1 MNSFLL
7 NIYVCVFYY
16 FFFPALQ
23 RSYFGKASNLANL
36 DLFPSP
42 CCLWREES
50 IWGVCILFQNNSNTW
65 NLLFQNNS
73 NFQILPLSK
82 QFLHFILAVTT
93 SNTQRFKQFKLYL
106 FADTT
111 NKNLFLAIKS
121 DSIAMNFKQLVNSVT
136 FLLCSI
142 YDNM

>member
-1 MNSFLL
+1 MF
-7 NIYVCVFYY
+7 V
-16 FFFPALQ
+16 
-23 RSYFGKASNLANL
+23 
-36 DLFPSP
+36 
-42 CCLWREES
+42 CLWFPFSCFPKDHISE
-50 IWGVCILFQNNSNTW
+50 
-65 NLLFQNNS
+65 NL
-73 NFQILPLSK
+73 QILQIWICSPVHVVLEGGKYLKRLHFIPKQLKYLKPFIPKQLKLPNPPLSK

-142 YDNM
+142 YYNM